1 MKRRIDPNKVW
12 AFIGK
17 VSAIVIAQTTFAQ
30 LSLFILNNCITV
42 YR

>member
-1 MKRRIDPNKVW
+1 MKRKIDPNKIW

-17 VSAIVIAQTTFAQ
+17 VTVVVIAQITFAQ
-30 LSLFILNNCITV
+30 LSLFVLNNCITV

>member
-1 MKRRIDPNKVW
+1 MKRKIEPTKVW

-17 VSAIVIAQTTFAQ
+17 ISAVIVTQVVFAQ

-42 YR
+42 YK